1 MIATM
6 DAVFDSATQELQMS
20 AEELKAEGLRL
31 VLNRRLREVDAKIF
45 EITGR
50 YDIVSVQEMEEKYEA
65 GQIEEAGSWRDYQNL
80 DHLQFKRKRLIE
92 MGDCLR

>member
-6 DAVFDSATQELQMS
+6 DAAFDSAAQEFQIS
-20 AEELKAEGLRL
+20 TEQLKAEGLRL
-31 VLNRRLREVDAKIF
+31 ALTRRLREVDAKIF

-80 DHLQFKRKRLIE
+80 DHLQFKRKRLLDMI
-92 MGDCLR
+92 GALG